1 MSRPDSRSDGLS
13 ASTNIAALSMEAQF
27 EANRLAKEKL
37 EIDRLRL
44 DVDGKVAKIQQIYA
58 ISTAIAAIA
67 AVIAAIASSINL
79 ILNIIKTS

>member
-1 MSRPDSRSDGLS
+1 MSRPDSRSDALS

-44 DVDGKVAKIQQIYA
+44 EVDGKVAKTQHIYA

-79 ILNIIKTS
+79 MLNIIKTS